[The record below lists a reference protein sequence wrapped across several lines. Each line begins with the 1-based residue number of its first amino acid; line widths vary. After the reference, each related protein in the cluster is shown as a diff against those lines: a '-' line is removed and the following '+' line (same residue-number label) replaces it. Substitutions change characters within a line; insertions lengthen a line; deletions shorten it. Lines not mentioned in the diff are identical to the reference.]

1 MTIQRCEWATHDE
14 LEMQYHDLEWGVPE
28 HDETRLFELLIL
40 ESMQAGLSW
49 SIILRKRESM
59 REAFDSF
66 DYRLIANYS
75 EAKIHS
81 LLLNPGIIRN
91 YSKVCA
97 TVTNAKSFMKIQD
110 EFGSFSSYIW
120 SFVDDHP
127 IRGNW
132 NSIDEV
138 ACSSPLS
145 EAISKDLRRHGFK
158 FIGSKTIYSY
168 LQSAGIINDH
178 IKSCFRYSQINSMS
192 LDK

>member
-1 MTIQRCEWATHDE
+1 
-14 LEMQYHDLEWGVPE
+14 MQYHDLEWGVPE

-59 REAFDSF
+59 RIAFDSF

-75 EAKIHS
+75 EEKIHS
-81 LLLNPGIIRN
+81 LLLNLGIIRN
-91 YSKVCA
+91 YSKVSA

-120 SFVDDHP
+120 SFVDDNP
-127 IRGNW
+127 IRRNW

-158 FIGSKTIYSY
+158 FMSSKTIYSY
-168 LQSAGIINDH
+168 LQSTGIINDH
-178 IKSCFRYSQINSMS
+178 IKSCFIYSQINSMS